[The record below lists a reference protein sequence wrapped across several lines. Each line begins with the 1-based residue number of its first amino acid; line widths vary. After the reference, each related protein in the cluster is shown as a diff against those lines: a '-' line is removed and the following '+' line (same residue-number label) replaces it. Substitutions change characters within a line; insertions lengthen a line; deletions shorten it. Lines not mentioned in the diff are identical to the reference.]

1 MALDKV
7 VDSATLD
14 TGMTSVADA
23 IRAKTGKADMLAWP
37 DGFTAA
43 IAEITG
49 GGGTGL
55 AYDMGEFVFDAGFT
69 ATPANSIAHPITHNL
84 GDIPDF
90 VMVWSDNWAGNTE
103 VIDTTHSTMVGFMWF
118 RELTGMTVRA
128 SSTVDVVNP
137 SLILMSIQ
145 KNDYRLQYTAPNSSS
160 YQIYQDRI
168 TADSFCPP
176 VYGATNL
183 WRGGVTYKYFASK
196 AWWNI
201 GGVASA

>member
-7 VDSATLD
+7 VDSAALNA
-14 TGMTSVADA
+14 GMTSVADA

-55 AYDMGEFVFDAGFT
+55 AYDMGEFVFDADFT
-69 ATPANSIAHPITHNL
+69 ATLANSIAHPIPHNL

-90 VMVWSDNWAGNTE
+90 VMVWSDNYVGNTD
-103 VIDTTHSTMVGFMWF
+103 VIDAVYATVVGFMWL

-128 SSTVDVVNP
+128 SSTADMANP
-137 SLILMSIQ
+137 SLIMMTIP
-145 KNDYRLQYTAPNSSS
+145 KGDYRLSYSVPTSAMYAINIDYLTAE
-160 YQIYQDRI
+160 
-168 TADSFCPP
+168 SFCTPTSGTI
-176 VYGATNL
+176 Y
-183 WRGGVTYKYFASK
+183 WRGGVTYKYFVSK